1 MNTIRVRAER
11 DIMLYTAHVLTT
23 APKMQERKMRKW
35 TMTDKSA
42 KLEYAG
48 FEIDGIQ
55 FDGLENVGLEYDE
68 LAMHV

>member
-1 MNTIRVRAER
+1 
-11 DIMLYTAHVLTT
+11 
-23 APKMQERKMRKW
+23 MRKW